1 LPTSNP
7 SSPAAFA
14 LPPSTR
20 TSADAAGSTLSQSN
34 GKHRAASSLRAA
46 RRTAH
51 IAAVIVTWNR
61 KADVD
66 QVLAAL
72 SRQGYPR
79 QRLDVIVVDNAS
91 TDGTLEYLSQRW
103 RPERIIQNPTDKA
116 HEPRFSAPI
125 AGAEG
130 ERNRGGFASL
140 TIVRN
145 SENHGGCGGF
155 NTGFACVEY
164 LLCRTPG
171 EEPDFVWLVDD
182 DIDLPADTLERLAD
196 AAAED
201 DAIGLVGS
209 RTMDLNDREKT
220 IETTIYFHPRDG
232 SMADHPPPG
241 HPMQA
246 DHARWIE
253 KVGGT
258 RGTGAYSGVRDV
270 DVVSACCLLARWSAV
285 KQVGFWDWRYFIYCD
300 DADWSLRF
308 GRAGHRVVCNLDAVV
323 YHTPW
328 NMKLTPARIYYAQRN
343 AVWMLQKVMRGG
355 HLKRVTA
362 IWLARILKFGVHA
375 ATHRRLAHAE
385 VIRRTAND
393 IAMGVTG
400 RSAPSTPAV
409 EPVLG
414 ALRRTGCLKP
424 GARVGVVGM
433 MPESPELLLELKE
446 LVRAGLKD
454 GDVEPE
460 WVPIL
465 RNDVIGPSSPLTD
478 AIIYGP
484 RRRSRLKKQWWALKR
499 RPRAVVVFDNIN
511 DFPLLFGRWNL
522 HIDKKKPA
530 EAYVERDGWGP
541 RAAYVLRWL
550 PTAARCAWYALK
562 VRPYR
567 SSTRYG

>member
-1 LPTSNP
+1 M
-7 SSPAAFA
+7 PAAA
-14 LPPSTR
+14 ARQIAATEE
-20 TSADAAGSTLSQSN
+20 TSPGPDGTS
-34 GKHRAASSLRAA
+34 REPSSLRAA
-46 RRTAH
+46 RRTAR

-72 SRQGYPR
+72 ARQGYPR
-79 QRLDVIVVDNAS
+79 GLLDVIVVDNAS
-91 TDGTLEYLSQRW
+91 TDGTLEHLTARW
-103 RPERIIQNPTDKA
+103 RPERIVQNPTSRA
-116 HEPRFSAPI
+116 HEPAFAEPVR
-125 AGAEG
+125 GAAEDEG
-130 ERNRGGFASL
+130 NRGGFHSL

-145 SENHGGCGGF
+145 AANHGGCGGF
-155 NTGFACVEY
+155 NTGFAYVEHAIA
-164 LLCRTPG
+164 REAG
-171 EEPDFVWLVDD
+171 GPDFVWLVDD

-196 AAAED
+196 AAATD
-201 DAIGLVGS
+201 DQIGLVGS
-209 RTMDLNDREKT
+209 RTMDLNDRSRT
-220 IETTIYFHPRDG
+220 IETTIYFHPKDG

-241 HPMQA
+241 HRMHA
-246 DHARWIE
+246 DHVRWIE
-253 KVGGT
+253 QVGGT
-258 RGTGAYSGVRDV
+258 RGTGAYSGMRDV

-308 GRAGHRVVCNLDAVV
+308 GRAGYRVVCNLDAVV

-343 AVWMLQKVMRGG
+343 AVWMLQKIMRGW

-362 IWLARILKFGVHA
+362 IWLARILKFGLHA

-385 VIRRTAND
+385 VIRRTASD
-393 IAMGVTG
+393 VATG
-400 RSAPSTPAV
+400 ATGKSAPPTPPL
-409 EPVLG
+409 EPVIE
-414 ALRRTGCLKP
+414 ALRRIGCLRP

-446 LVRAGLKD
+446 IVRRGLAD

-484 RRRSRLKKQWWALKR
+484 RRRSRLKKQWWAMKR

-511 DFPLLFGRWNL
+511 DFPLLFGQWNL
-522 HIDKKKPA
+522 HIDKKKLT

-550 PTAARCAWYALK
+550 PTMARCAWYALT
-562 VRPYR
+562 VRPHE
-567 SSTRYG
+567 SSTKYG